1 MQFFG
6 RTEEIKRLQNQ
17 LSAVQSQHESRMVC
31 LMGRRRVGKTTLLL
45 KAFENKSCLV
55 LYLYVPNR
63 CTLNELVRAWLDQVV
78 EIFKLPF
85 PPAVQTPTDVLQVV
99 MHLSKDAPCV
109 IIIDECQELNQMD
122 PAFWGKLQELWDRCR
137 QSSRTLL
144 VMSGSIISALEDIFG
159 NNSKPLY
166 GRLNDQ
172 MMLMP
177 FGPSDMCT
185 IMGTLAPLA
194 FDLDLLTVYAMTGGV
209 AKYIELLDEAQ
220 CLTQEKAVS
229 YFFSNAGSWLRSEGE
244 RFLSNEFRF
253 ESPIYMELLRKI
265 ARGRSKWTELQDG
278 MDVNITAYLRRL
290 ETFRILRQKLP
301 FGEQKTKGSS
311 RWVLCDPYFIFWLRF
326 VDSIQANT
334 LESLGQ
340 SRILS
345 QMCLREL
352 PTLLGR
358 TLEEWFRQAWL
369 QNGQWLHADAWW
381 DRKGQNEIDLVA
393 TNPLTQSIGFAE
405 VKLNPAKFS
414 AGLLELKIGA
424 FLKSQPQYRDWNIT
438 RQGLSLEDL
447 RNI

>member
-194 FDLDLLTVYAMTGGV
+194 SDLDLLTVYAMTGGV

-220 CLTQEKAVS
+220 CLTQESLLFRRIVAMGRFIRPVDMQQHKGAAFRRSQGCLCLGVQIRIHIAS
-229 YFFSNAGSWLRSEGE
+229 SPLYREKLHVQQPGNPLYQLLAADHGALLGKWRQCYRNRLSPQKHTSFFRQQSFKGMAQYQASLRAQCPLPAGRNLRYNVIHSMRHVGKYQQC
-244 RFLSNEFRF
+244 L
-253 ESPIYMELLRKI
+253 I
-265 ARGRSKWTELQDG
+265 AAQPVIGKC
-278 MDVNITAYLRRL
+278 
-290 ETFRILRQKLP
+290 RILY
-301 FGEQKTKGSS
+301 
-311 RWVLCDPYFIFWLRF
+311 LCRGTARHGTAAL
-326 VDSIQANT
+326 SIQRVAAAPQQQVIGPDGDSGPQR
-334 LESLGQ
+334 LYIASEMYRQ
-340 SRILS
+340 IRYP
-345 QMCLREL
+345 QQAQYAVQC
-352 PTLLGR
+352 
-358 TLEEWFRQAWL
+358 FR
-369 QNGQWLHADAWW
+369 
-381 DRKGQNEIDLVA
+381 
-393 TNPLTQSIGFAE
+393 
-405 VKLNPAKFS
+405 
-414 AGLLELKIGA
+414 
-424 FLKSQPQYRDWNIT
+424 
-438 RQGLSLEDL
+438 
-447 RNI
+447 